1 LLNLIKENWGNNMT
15 KKEKLLEIE
24 IELEDI
30 AVELNDRAENEFDD
44 LLVRRLNKVIF
55 ELQNMGV

>member
-1 LLNLIKENWGNNMT
+1 MT

-30 AVELNDRAENEFDD
+30 AVELNDRAENEFDE
-44 LLVRRLNKVIF
+44 LLVQRLNDAIF
-55 ELQNMGV
+55 KLQNMEAI

>member
-1 LLNLIKENWGNNMT
+1 MT
-15 KKEKLLEIE
+15 NKEKLLELE

-55 ELQNMGV
+55 ELQNMGAV

>member
-1 LLNLIKENWGNNMT
+1 MLNLIKENWGNNMT